1 MFKQTLLGHK
11 LQRLLVPRY
20 DCAVHT
26 FRPLSLWTFD
36 SFIRLRASNTRA
48 YSTTNNNHKCLLKT
62 SYPPT
67 LNLKIFPSSILTMAQ
82 SPYIVEPTGPH
93 THSLIILHGLGS
105 NGKKFGRKLLETG
118 ICSDGK
124 SLPELLPGA
133 RFIFPTSK
141 KRRSSAFRRSK
152 LTQWFNIASLEDPS
166 YRNHTQAQGL
176 EESSLEIFDLL
187 DQERQKVPDKNI
199 ILGGI
204 SQGCAMGLVCL
215 LAMDFPI
222 GGYFGM
228 SSWLPFATEIQ
239 DFVTETEDA
248 EFSDEDENPFDT
260 SDDDEIRDLRTPSA
274 KVHDYMRDLISL
286 ETHFLAEMGSL
297 STPVFMGHGDAD
309 WKIKPA
315 LGEEACRTLRSVGF
329 DVEWKLYE
337 GLGHWYR
344 VPDEIDDIVN
354 FIRCKVGWSL

>member
-1 MFKQTLLGHK
+1 
-11 LQRLLVPRY
+11 
-20 DCAVHT
+20 
-26 FRPLSLWTFD
+26 
-36 SFIRLRASNTRA
+36 
-48 YSTTNNNHKCLLKT
+48 
-62 SYPPT
+62 
-67 LNLKIFPSSILTMAQ
+67 MAQ

-105 NGKKFGRKLLETG
+105 NGKKFGRELLETG

-141 KRRSSAFRRSK
+141 KRRSSAFRGSK
-152 LTQWFNIASLEDPS
+152 LTQWFNIASLDDPS
-166 YRNHTQAQGL
+166 YRNHTQTQGL
-176 EESSLEIFDLL
+176 EESSREIFDLI
-187 DQERQKVPDKNI
+187 DKEREKVADKNI

-228 SSWLPFATEIQ
+228 SSWLPFATEVQ
-239 DFVTETEDA
+239 EFLTEPDHA
-248 EFSDEDENPFDT
+248 EVSDEDNNPFDT
-260 SDDDEIRDLRTPSA
+260 SDEIVDSRTPSA
-274 KVHDYMRDLISL
+274 KVHDYMRELTSL
-286 ETHFLAEMGSL
+286 ETDRLAEMGSL

-309 WKIKPA
+309 GKIKPA
-315 LGEEACRTLRSVGF
+315 LGEEAGRILRSVGF
-329 DVEWKLYE
+329 DVEWKVYE

-354 FIRCKVGWSL
+354 FIRGKVGWSL